1 MFVFCCELFFVCS
14 FLVGTICVVVLKT
27 VYRWPLGCKHPGARR
42 QIQRFRCWV
51 IFLAPLIVQ
60 YLIWRVCFFFM
71 CFFLLWNMEPN
82 VWNKSLFVNFWFMI
96 WLSLWLL
103 SFIIVYWYHYY
114 YDYVLLWLLLLFL
127 FVWMFLLQRSKIT
140 GSHVI
145 FRGMYNKRWCLGMHL
160 MNCFFF

>member
-71 CFFLLWNMEPN
+71 CFFSFMEHGTQCLKQ
-82 VWNKSLFVNFWFMI
+82 VFVCEFLIYDMIVFMI
-96 WLSLWLL
+96 VIIYHSILVSL
-103 SFIIVYWYHYY
+103 
-114 YDYVLLWLLLLFL
+114 LLWLRII
-127 FVWMFLLQRSKIT
+127 MI
-140 GSHVI
+140 VI
-145 FRGMYNKRWCLGMHL
+145 IIFICLDVPSPTFKNNGFP
-160 MNCFFF
+160 CYFSRDVQ